1 MVGIIVQTIPVSYTH
16 LDVYKR
22 QEYMNIIL
30 ASGIENP
37 VLIDKYMMGIEVEVD
52 AICDGTDYLIPGIM
66 EHIERAGIHS
76 GDSISVYP
84 AQRLT
89 EENKKTIVEYTGRLA
104 RELHVI
110 GLMNIQYV
118 VHNGEVYVIEVNPRS
133 SRTVPYISKVT
144 NVPMVDL
151 ATKIML
157 GATLKGMGYETGVHP
172 VGDYVEMCIRDRLT
186 DISYTFSVKKTR
198 TNYIPWFLSEIYICV
213 MSTSST
219 S

>member
-1 MVGIIVQTIPVSYTH
+1 
-16 LDVYKR
+16 
-22 QEYMNIIL
+22 
-30 ASGIENP
+30 
-37 VLIDKYMMGIEVEVD
+37 MMGIEVEVD

-133 SRTVPYISKVT
+133 PHRYKQ
-144 NVPMVDL
+144 
-151 ATKIML
+151 
-157 GATLKGMGYETGVHP
+157 
-172 VGDYVEMCIRDRLT
+172 
-186 DISYTFSVKKTR
+186 
-198 TNYIPWFLSEIYICV
+198 
-213 MSTSST
+213 
-219 S
+219 

>member
-1 MVGIIVQTIPVSYTH
+1 MFQMDEALKAAKQLGYPVLLRPSYVLGGQNMIIAYSDA
-16 LDVYKR
+16 DVE
-22 QEYMNIIL
+22 EYMNIIL
-30 ASGIENP
+30 ATGIENP

-52 AICDGTDYLIPGIM
+52 AICDGEDYLIPGIM

-89 EENKKTIVEYTGRLA
+89 EENKKTIIEYTGRLA

-118 VHNGEVYVIEVNPRS
+118 IHNGEVYVIEVNPRS

-151 ATKIML
+151 ANENYV
-157 GATLKGMGYETGVHP
+157 GRYLKRYG
-172 VGDYVEMCIRDRLT
+172 L
-186 DISYTFSVKKTR
+186 
-198 TNYIPWFLSEIYICV
+198 
-213 MSTSST
+213 
-219 S
+219 